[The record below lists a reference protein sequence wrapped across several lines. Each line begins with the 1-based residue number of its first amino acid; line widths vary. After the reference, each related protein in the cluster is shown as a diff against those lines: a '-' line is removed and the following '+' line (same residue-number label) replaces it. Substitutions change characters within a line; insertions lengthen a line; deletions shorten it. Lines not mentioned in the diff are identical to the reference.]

1 MSDRDDRLRPAY
13 GIALP
18 PQPVPSSDITI
29 ALVVHVL
36 GGVLAVVGLYHNLW
50 VLAALVPAIV
60 LLLASRRDHPW
71 RREEARNALNFQV
84 TCVAVTLL
92 LQGLALLAAVLLVGN
107 GQTALAL
114 SLFAAI
120 AAMIEKTTTT
130 IQIASEMRICTRP
143 QRPSVTIDRMR
154 PRMKLATCAA
164 AIVIWKFSAVREC
177 SFTNVLRSFSTR

>member
-1 MSDRDDRLRPAY
+1 MSDRGDRLGPAY

-18 PQPVPSSDITI
+18 PQPVPSRDITS

-36 GGVLAVVGLYHNLW
+36 GGVLAVIGLYHNLW

-114 SLFAAI
+114 SLFAALLLI
-120 AAMIEKTTTT
+120 QAVVAIFDLVVSVLAAM
-130 IQIASEMRICTRP
+130 RTRSGGGFRYP
-143 QRPSVTIDRMR
+143 L
-154 PRMKLATCAA
+154 KLEL
-164 AIVIWKFSAVREC
+164 VK
-177 SFTNVLRSFSTR
+177 